1 LLLIQVPFIAVLLL
15 NVVELLKFNEPITK
29 TLFEVIV
36 PDMFNVDN
44 IVALFDF
51 KLYEVM
57 SYIQELL
64 FKLLFKLIIFIT

>member
-1 LLLIQVPFIAVLLL
+1 M
-15 NVVELLKFNEPITK
+15 ELLKFNEPVTK
-29 TLFEVIV
+29 TLFKVIV